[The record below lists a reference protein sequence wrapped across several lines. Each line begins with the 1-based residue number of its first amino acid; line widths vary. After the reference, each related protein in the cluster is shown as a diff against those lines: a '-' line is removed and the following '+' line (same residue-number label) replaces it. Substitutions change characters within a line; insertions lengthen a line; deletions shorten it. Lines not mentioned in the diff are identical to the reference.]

1 MLQLDRLTLTQGSFH
16 LTADWSAAAG
26 ERVAIIG
33 PSGSGKST
41 LLAGI
46 AGFLAATG
54 GAVRWKGQDLGALA
68 PGDRPVTILFQDQ
81 NLFPHLTLAQNLGL
95 GVRPDLRLSG
105 PEWTSVSAALDR
117 VGLPGLGDRRPAQ
130 LSGGQASRAALARAL
145 FRARPMLLL
154 DEPFAALGP
163 ALRQDMLVLVRQV
176 ADETGALVLLVTHDP
191 DDALA
196 LDGKTAF
203 VTEGIVQPPV
213 PTGQLFA
220 DPPRALADY
229 LGRK

>member
-1 MLQLDRLTLTQGSFH
+1 
-16 LTADWSAAAG
+16 
-26 ERVAIIG
+26 
-33 PSGSGKST
+33 
-41 LLAGI
+41 
-46 AGFLAATG
+46 
-54 GAVRWKGQDLGALA
+54 
-68 PGDRPVTILFQDQ
+68 
-81 NLFPHLTLAQNLGL
+81 
-95 GVRPDLRLSG
+95 
-105 PEWTSVSAALDR
+105 
-117 VGLPGLGDRRPAQ
+117 
-130 LSGGQASRAALARAL
+130 
-145 FRARPMLLL
+145 MLLL